1 MGKIVK
7 NLEGAENMEKLI
19 LYFILGEWEIS
30 KANGKNVNEE
40 YPYLDNALESAV
52 IRQEDIS
59 MAISQNLYA
68 VTSIGVDWGKRGSS
82 DVEGTK
88 QIIQQIETDV
98 AKNYLMRQEKNPEK
112 KFLHRVDIMQ
122 KTKFLNF
129 KIII

>member
-1 MGKIVK
+1 
-7 NLEGAENMEKLI
+7 
-19 LYFILGEWEIS
+19 
-30 KANGKNVNEE
+30 
-40 YPYLDNALESAV
+40 
-52 IRQEDIS
+52 
-59 MAISQNLYA
+59 
-68 VTSIGVDWGKRGSS
+68 
-82 DVEGTK
+82 VEGTK